1 MGSFVENVNKLAA
14 NIPVDGW
21 ASLDEKVDKV
31 AGKGLS
37 TEDYTSLE
45 KQKLYGIAEG
55 ATSNAGDAFL
65 TDRKNHTGTQ
75 SIDTITESAS
85 LKVFT
90 AAERAKL
97 DAVSVHPEKHP
108 VSIIYGLTNPS
119 KFVKTDAVGNTGF
132 SDVTWSDVQGKPSSF
147 NPNAHQHSLSDL
159 SDAALKA
166 DKTYVDTQLSAK
178 ADTSTLT
185 IELAKKADLNI
196 VATDAELQAVVETL
210 QPLSQK
216 GQANGYVPLDSGG
229 KIPNSYL
236 NNLSTIEVFT
246 ANSESNMLLLSNV
259 SVGDQCIRTDLVSKN
274 LFILTQTPATELTN
288 WKQLNASASVLSV
301 NGQIGV
307 VNVSKSDVGLGNVDN
322 TADVSKTVLS
332 ATKLATA
339 RTISLASDVT
349 GSASFDGSGNISI
362 TATIVDNSHSH
373 TLANISDF
381 PSSVSATELGYLDTV
396 SSNIQTQLNA
406 KQATLVSATNIKTIN
421 GNSIVGGGDLVV
433 AGGDMLKTTYD
444 TTNNG
449 IVDKTENL
457 VGGNNTTLLGSIPYQ
472 SNTDKSTLL
481 APNTTTTRKFLRQT
495 GSGTNGSAPVWDT
508 ILASDVPTLN
518 QSTTGNAATATTAN
532 ALNTANAYVGTGFTA
547 NGGALRAQ
555 NFGSVATNGITY
567 YGNADSYIFKQGG
580 TWYFNNEQG
589 SNSILSTAGAIVT
602 ANGGNWGIDITGSSG
617 SCTGNS
623 ATATNADKL
632 DNYHLD
638 ALGIPLFRGFNV
650 NGLHDTIGN
659 LNTIAINS
667 IYNCAHNAIGT
678 PIAQWGFVHTMV
690 HTNCSH
696 WRTQMWYPMQNNSGT
711 VYQRFMSD
719 DVNWSA
725 WASIGGSVGVGQSW
739 QDVTTSRASGVTY
752 TNSTGKPIFLAVF
765 SINVNF
771 TGVLNINGISITYTN
786 PTNTAYAMQ
795 SVQIIVPHGNTY
807 SVTFTDTATPHKW
820 LELR

>member
-14 NIPVDGW
+14 NMPVDGW

-65 TDRKNHTGTQ
+65 TDRGNHTGTQ

-85 LKVFT
+85 LKILT

-97 DAVSVHPEKHP
+97 DVLSVHPETHP
-108 VSIIYGLTNPS
+108 VGIIYGLANPS

-159 SDAALKA
+159 SDAILKA

-196 VATDAELQAVVETL
+196 VATDAELQTAVATL

-246 ANSESNMLLLSNV
+246 ANSQANMLLLSNV
-259 SVGDQCIRTDLVSKN
+259 SVGDQCIRTDLASNN

-288 WKQLNASASVLSV
+288 WKQINTSASVLSV
-301 NGQIGV
+301 NGQTGV
-307 VNVSKSDVGLGNVDN
+307 VNVSKTDVGLGNVDN
-322 TADVSKTVLS
+322 TADVNKAVLS

-339 RTISLASDVT
+339 RTISLTSDVT
-349 GSASFDGSGNISI
+349 GSANFDGSGNISI
-362 TATIVDNSHSH
+362 AATVADNSHNH

-381 PSSVSATELGYLDTV
+381 PTAVSATELSYLDGTT
-396 SSNIQTQLNA
+396 SNIQTQINA

-421 GNSIVGGGDLVV
+421 GNSIVGGGDLVI

-481 APNTTTTRKFLRQT
+481 APNTTTTRKFLSQT
-495 GSGTNGSAPVWDT
+495 GTGTNGAVPVWDT
-508 ILASDVPTLN
+508 ILAADIPTLN
-518 QSTTGNAATATTAN
+518 Q
-532 ALNTANAYVGTGFTA
+532 NT
-547 NGGALRAQ
+547 
-555 NFGSVATNGITY
+555 
-567 YGNADSYIFKQGG
+567 
-580 TWYFNNEQG
+580 
-589 SNSILSTAGAIVT
+589 
-602 ANGGNWGIDITGSSG
+602 TGSSG

-623 ATATNADKL
+623 ATATTATNVSGGTVNATTGTFSSEIATATQIVIGTGG
-632 DNYHLD
+632 DNRRGAIYSD
-638 ALGIPLFRGFNV
+638 GNWGMLFRAKVDTPNIAHFVWIKGDGSELFRH
-650 NGLHDTIGN
+650 NGSALTTNITGNATTATTATSAGSCTGNSATATSASRLTTARTINGVSFDGSEN
-659 LNTIAINS
+659 ITVLPPPATSTTYGGIKAS
-667 IYNCAHNAIGT
+667 L
-678 PIAQWGFVHTMV
+678 
-690 HTNCSH
+690 
-696 WRTQMWYPMQNNSGT
+696 SGT
-711 VYQRFMSD
+711 
-719 DVNWSA
+719 
-725 WASIGGSVGVGQSW
+725 
-739 QDVTTSRASGVTY
+739 TLT
-752 TNSTGKPIFLAVF
+752 
-765 SINVNF
+765 
-771 TGVLNINGISITYTN
+771 IT
-786 PTNTAYAMQ
+786 
-795 SVQIIVPHGNTY
+795 I
-807 SVTFTDTATPHKW
+807 
-820 LELR
+820 

>member
-14 NIPVDGW
+14 NMPVDGW

-65 TDRKNHTGTQ
+65 TDRGNHTGTQ

-85 LKVFT
+85 LKILT
-90 AAERAKL
+90 AAERVKL
-97 DAVSVHPEKHP
+97 DAVSVHPETHP

-119 KFVKTDAVGNTGF
+119 KFVKTDAAGNTGF

-147 NPNAHQHSLSDL
+147 NPNVHQHSLSDL
-159 SDAALKA
+159 SDSALKA

-196 VATDAELQAVVETL
+196 VATYAELQTAVATL

-246 ANSESNMLLLSNV
+246 ANSQANMLLLSNV
-259 SVGDQCIRTDLVSKN
+259 SVGDQCIRTDLASNN

-288 WKQLNASASVLSV
+288 WKQINTSASVLSV
-301 NGQIGV
+301 NGQTGV
-307 VNVSKSDVGLGNVDN
+307 VNVSKTDVGLGNVDN
-322 TADVSKTVLS
+322 TADVNKEVLS

-339 RTISLASDVT
+339 RTISLTSDVT
-349 GSASFDGSGNISI
+349 GSASFNGSGNISI
-362 TATIVDNSHSH
+362 TATVADNSHNH

-381 PSSVSATELGYLDTV
+381 PTAVSATELSYLDGTT
-396 SSNIQTQLNA
+396 SNIQTQLNA
-406 KQATLVSATNIKTIN
+406 KQDKLVSATNIKTIN
-421 GNSIVGGGDLVV
+421 GNSIVGSGDLVI

-472 SNTDKSTLL
+472 SNTDTSTLL

-518 QSTTGNAATATTAN
+518 QSTTGNAATATTATNVSGGTVN
-532 ALNTANAYVGTGFTA
+532 ATTGTFSGELATATQIVIGTGGDNRRGAIYSDGNWGMLFRAKVDTPNMGHFIWVKGDGSELFRHNGTA
-547 NGGALRAQ
+547 LTTNITGNSGTSTALVGDETNWASYRSRSVANMLSWKNYGNGHVIFDASASTAPNGTAV
-555 NFGSVATNGITY
+555 NNTNSVATWQPSYPTLMGWNGIQTY
-567 YGNADSYIFKQGG
+567 GVRVDSARVADDYSHNGFTTAIDTLKDVPQNAKTAAYTLTLTDRGKSIDVSTGG
-580 TWYFNNEQG
+580 ITITVPL
-589 SNSILSTAGAIVT
+589 NSAVDFPIGATVSITNLASTA
-602 ANGGNWGIDITGSSG
+602 ITVSSSATLRQAG
-617 SCTGNS
+617 TTNTGNRTLAAYGM
-623 ATATNADKL
+623 ATLRK
-632 DNYHLD
+632 
-638 ALGIPLFRGFNV
+638 V
-650 NGLHDTIGN
+650 E
-659 LNTIAINS
+659 
-667 IYNCAHNAIGT
+667 
-678 PIAQWGFVHTMV
+678 
-690 HTNCSH
+690 
-696 WRTQMWYPMQNNSGT
+696 
-711 VYQRFMSD
+711 
-719 DVNWSA
+719 
-725 WASIGGSVGVGQSW
+725 
-739 QDVTTSRASGVTY
+739 
-752 TNSTGKPIFLAVF
+752 
-765 SINVNF
+765 
-771 TGVLNINGISITYTN
+771 
-786 PTNTAYAMQ
+786 
-795 SVQIIVPHGNTY
+795 
-807 SVTFTDTATPHKW
+807 TDTWFISGAG
-820 LELR
+820 LS

>member
-14 NIPVDGW
+14 NMPVDGW

-65 TDRKNHTGTQ
+65 TDRGNHTGTQ

-85 LKVFT
+85 LKILT

-97 DAVSVHPEKHP
+97 DAVSMHPETHP
-108 VSIIYGLTNPS
+108 VGIIYGLANPS

-196 VATDAELQAVVETL
+196 VATDAELQTAVATL

-246 ANSESNMLLLSNV
+246 ANSQANMLLLSNV
-259 SVGDQCIRTDLVSKN
+259 SVGDQCIRTDLASNN

-288 WKQLNASASVLSV
+288 WKQINTSASVLSV
-301 NGQIGV
+301 NGQTGV
-307 VNVSKSDVGLGNVDN
+307 VNVSKTDVGLGNVDN
-322 TADVSKTVLS
+322 TADVNKAVLS

-339 RTISLASDVT
+339 RTISLTSDVT
-349 GSASFDGSGNISI
+349 GSANFDGSGNISI
-362 TATIVDNSHSH
+362 AATVADNSHNH

-381 PSSVSATELGYLDTV
+381 PTAVSATELSYLDGTT
-396 SSNIQTQLNA
+396 SNIQTQINA

-421 GNSIVGGGDLVV
+421 GNSIVGGGDLVI

-481 APNTTTTRKFLRQT
+481 APNTTTTRKFLSQT
-495 GSGTNGSAPVWDT
+495 GTGTNGAVPVWDT
-508 ILASDVPTLN
+508 ILAADIPTLN
-518 QSTTGNAATATTAN
+518 Q
-532 ALNTANAYVGTGFTA
+532 NT
-547 NGGALRAQ
+547 
-555 NFGSVATNGITY
+555 
-567 YGNADSYIFKQGG
+567 
-580 TWYFNNEQG
+580 
-589 SNSILSTAGAIVT
+589 
-602 ANGGNWGIDITGSSG
+602 TGSSG

-623 ATATNADKL
+623 ATATNANNL
-632 DNYHLD
+632 GGNAPSYYQQ
-638 ALGIPLFRGFNV
+638 ALGF
-650 NGLHDTIGN
+650 
-659 LNTIAINS
+659 
-667 IYNCAHNAIGT
+667 T
-678 PIAQWGFVHTMV
+678 PIQ
-690 HTNCSH
+690 
-696 WRTQMWYPMQNNSGT
+696 Q
-711 VYQRFMSD
+711 
-719 DVNWSA
+719 
-725 WASIGGSVGVGQSW
+725 GGGVGQGTNKIFIGWGNDSLRC
-739 QDVTTSRASGVTY
+739 QIDATDFGTTFPMNIHGNAASSTTAASCSGNSATATTAANCTGNSATATTATTATTLTTFVAGGLTEVGRYFDFHGSTADSDYDVRLDAGVTG
-752 TNSTGKPIFLAVF
+752 TTGGGTLTITAGGGLVC
-765 SINVNF
+765 SGNV
-771 TGVLNINGISITYTN
+771 
-786 PTNTAYAMQ
+786 TAYSDSRLKENIETIDNALEKTLNMRGVYYNRIDDEKKRRKLGVIAQ
-795 SVQIIVPHGNTY
+795 EVQAIIPEVVLTNEETGTLSVDYGNIVGLLIEAIKEQQKQI
-807 SVTFTDTATPHKW
+807 DELTALVKGA
-820 LELR
+820 

>member
-1 MGSFVENVNKLAA
+1 M
-14 NIPVDGW
+14 PVDGW

-65 TDRKNHTGTQ
+65 TDRGNHTGTQ

-85 LKVFT
+85 LKILT
-90 AAERAKL
+90 ANERAKL
-97 DAVSVHPEKHP
+97 DVLSVHPGTHP
-108 VSIIYGLTNPS
+108 VGIIYGLENPS
-119 KFVKTDAVGNTGF
+119 KFVKTDAAGNTGF

-196 VATDAELQAVVETL
+196 VATDAELQTAVATL

-246 ANSESNMLLLSNV
+246 ANSQANMLLLSNV
-259 SVGDQCIRTDLVSKN
+259 SVGDQCIRTDIASNN

-288 WKQLNASASVLSV
+288 WKQINTSASVFSV
-301 NGQIGV
+301 NGQTGV
-307 VNVSKSDVGLGNVDN
+307 VNVSKTDVGLGNVDN
-322 TADVSKTVLS
+322 TADVNKEVLS

-339 RTISLASDVT
+339 RTISLTSGVK
-349 GSASFDGSGNISI
+349 GSANFNGSGNISI
-362 TATIVDNSHSH
+362 EATVADNSHNH

-381 PSSVSATELGYLDTV
+381 PTAVSATELSYLDGTT
-396 SSNIQTQLNA
+396 SNIQTQLSA
-406 KQATLVSATNIKTIN
+406 KQDTLVSATNIKTIN
-421 GNSIVGGGDLVV
+421 GNSIVGGGNLVI

-444 TTNNG
+444 TTDNG

-472 SNTDKSTLL
+472 SNTDTSTLL

-495 GSGTNGSAPVWDT
+495 GTGTNGAAPVWDT
-508 ILASDVPTLN
+508 ILASDIPTLN
-518 QSTTGNAATATTAN
+518 Q
-532 ALNTANAYVGTGFTA
+532 NT
-547 NGGALRAQ
+547 
-555 NFGSVATNGITY
+555 
-567 YGNADSYIFKQGG
+567 
-580 TWYFNNEQG
+580 
-589 SNSILSTAGAIVT
+589 
-602 ANGGNWGIDITGSSG
+602 TGSSG

-623 ATATNADKL
+623 ATATTANSLNTSNSYTGLGFTANGGALRAQNWDNIPTNGVVYFGNADSFIFK
-632 DNYHLD
+632 NGD
-638 ALGIPLFRGFNV
+638 AWYFNNQQGFNNV
-650 NGLHDTIGN
+650 LGTNGNIVTANGGTWSINATTATSAGSCTGNSATATSASKLTTARTINGVSFDGSTN
-659 LNTIAINS
+659 ITIPTGGSTN
-667 IYNCAHNAIGT
+667 YGDIGT
-678 PIAQWGFVHTMV
+678 YVIAAEDTFVTSV
-690 HTNCSH
+690 EFLPNVLVSGSSLI
-696 WRTQMWYPMQNNSGT
+696 RSNNT
-711 VYQRFMSD
+711 
-719 DVNWSA
+719 A
-725 WASIGGSVGVGQSW
+725 AI
-739 QDVTTSRASGVTY
+739 TSMNAAT
-752 TNSTGKPIFLAVF
+752 STAMHVF
-765 SINVNF
+765 SSGKVYLGLAGTWRRLTRGYSYNTVN
-771 TGVLNINGISITYTN
+771 TQSPLNLYIRVS
-786 PTNTAYAMQ
+786 
-795 SVQIIVPHGNTY
+795 
-807 SVTFTDTATPHKW
+807 
-820 LELR
+820 

>member
-1 MGSFVENVNKLAA
+1 M
-14 NIPVDGW
+14 PVDGW

-55 ATSNAGDAFL
+55 ATSNASDAFL
-65 TDRKNHTGTQ
+65 TNRGNHTGTQ

-85 LKVFT
+85 LKILT

-97 DAVSVHPEKHP
+97 YAVSMHPETHP
-108 VSIIYGLTNPS
+108 VGIIYGLANPS

-196 VATDAELQAVVETL
+196 VATDAELQTAVATL

-246 ANSESNMLLLSNV
+246 ANSQANMLLLSNV
-259 SVGDQCIRTDLVSKN
+259 SVGDQCIRTDLASNN

-288 WKQLNASASVLSV
+288 WKQINTSASVLSV
-301 NGQIGV
+301 NGQTGV

-349 GSASFDGSGNISI
+349 GSALFDGSGNISI

-381 PSSVSATELGYLDTV
+381 PPSVSATELGYLDTV

-421 GNSIVGGGDLVV
+421 GNSIVGGGDLVI

-457 VGGNNTTLLGSIPYQ
+457 VGGNSTTLLGSIPYQ
-472 SNTDKSTLL
+472 SNTDTTTLL

-495 GSGTNGSAPVWDT
+495 GTGTNGAIPVWDT
-508 ILASDVPTLN
+508 ILAADVPTLN
-518 QSTTGNAATATTAN
+518 QSTTGSAATLTTARTINGVAFDGSANINIEDRLGTAIASAATTTLGSSSTGDTVHVTGTTTITSFGASVTGVKKTLIFDAALTLTHN
-532 ALNTANAYVGTGFTA
+532 ATSLILPASLNVATAAGDSAEFVCE
-547 NGGALRAQ
+547 NGASGYWRCLSYTPFAI
-555 NFGSVATNGITY
+555 SVAEIGYLDGVTSAIQTQINGKATTSHTHTSANITDLGTTITAAITAQKASSTV
-567 YGNADSYIFKQGG
+567 YGTAKIYLS
-580 TWYFNNEQG
+580 G
-589 SNSILSTAGAIVT
+589 SDLYIVT
-602 ANGGNWGIDITGSSG
+602 T
-617 SCTGNS
+617 
-623 ATATNADKL
+623 
-632 DNYHLD
+632 
-638 ALGIPLFRGFNV
+638 
-650 NGLHDTIGN
+650 
-659 LNTIAINS
+659 
-667 IYNCAHNAIGT
+667 
-678 PIAQWGFVHTMV
+678 
-690 HTNCSH
+690 
-696 WRTQMWYPMQNNSGT
+696 
-711 VYQRFMSD
+711 
-719 DVNWSA
+719 
-725 WASIGGSVGVGQSW
+725 
-739 QDVTTSRASGVTY
+739 
-752 TNSTGKPIFLAVF
+752 
-765 SINVNF
+765 
-771 TGVLNINGISITYTN
+771 
-786 PTNTAYAMQ
+786 
-795 SVQIIVPHGNTY
+795 
-807 SVTFTDTATPHKW
+807 
-820 LELR
+820 

>member
-1 MGSFVENVNKLAA
+1 MASFVENVNKLAS
-14 NIPVDGW
+14 NMPVDGW

-90 AAERAKL
+90 TAERVKL
-97 DAVSVHPEKHP
+97 NAVSVHPEKHP
-108 VSIIYGLTNPS
+108 VGIIYGSTNPS

-147 NPNAHQHSLSDL
+147 NPNVHQHSLGDL
-159 SDAALKA
+159 SDSALKA

-196 VATDAELQAVVETL
+196 VATDAELQTAVATL

-259 SVGDQCIRTDLVSKN
+259 SVGDQCIRTDLVSNN
-274 LFILTQTPATELTN
+274 LLILTQTPATELTN
-288 WKQLNASASVLSV
+288 WKQINTSASVFSV
-301 NGQIGV
+301 NGQTGV
-307 VNVSKSDVGLGNVDN
+307 VNVSKTDVGLGNVDN
-322 TADVSKTVLS
+322 TADVNKAVLS

-339 RTISLASDVT
+339 RTISLTSDVT
-349 GSASFDGSGNISI
+349 GSANFDGSGNISI
-362 TATIVDNSHSH
+362 AATVADNSHNH

-381 PSSVSATELGYLDTV
+381 PTAVSAIELSYLDGTT
-396 SSNIQTQLNA
+396 SNIQTQLNA

-472 SNTDKSTLL
+472 SNTDTSTLL

-495 GSGTNGSAPVWDT
+495 GTGTNGATPAWDT
-508 ILASDVPTLN
+508 ILASDIPILN
-518 QSTTGNAATATTAN
+518 QNTTGSAATLTTPRTINGVSFDGSASINIEDRLGTAIASSNTTSLGSSSSGDTIHITGTTAITSFG
-532 ALNTANAYVGTGFTA
+532 ASVTGVKKTLIFD
-547 NGGALRAQ
+547 GALTLTHNGTSLILPA
-555 NFGSVATNGITY
+555 SVN
-567 YGNADSYIFKQGG
+567 
-580 TWYFNNEQG
+580 
-589 SNSILSTAGAIVT
+589 IVT
-602 ANGGNWGIDITGSSG
+602 AAGDSADFVCENGASGYWRCLSYRPFSISVSEIGYLDGVTSAIQTQINGKAATSHTHTSANIADLGTTITAAITAQKASSAVYGVAKISVSG
-617 SCTGNS
+617 ST
-623 ATATNADKL
+623 L
-632 DNYHLD
+632 
-638 ALGIPLFRGFNV
+638 
-650 NGLHDTIGN
+650 TIT
-659 LNTIAINS
+659 TI
-667 IYNCAHNAIGT
+667 
-678 PIAQWGFVHTMV
+678 
-690 HTNCSH
+690 
-696 WRTQMWYPMQNNSGT
+696 
-711 VYQRFMSD
+711 
-719 DVNWSA
+719 
-725 WASIGGSVGVGQSW
+725 
-739 QDVTTSRASGVTY
+739 
-752 TNSTGKPIFLAVF
+752 
-765 SINVNF
+765 
-771 TGVLNINGISITYTN
+771 
-786 PTNTAYAMQ
+786 
-795 SVQIIVPHGNTY
+795 
-807 SVTFTDTATPHKW
+807 
-820 LELR
+820 

>member
-14 NIPVDGW
+14 NMPVDGW

-65 TDRKNHTGTQ
+65 TDRGNHTGTQ

-85 LKVFT
+85 LKILT

-97 DAVSVHPEKHP
+97 DVLSVHPETHP
-108 VSIIYGLTNPS
+108 VGIIYGLANPS

-196 VATDAELQAVVETL
+196 VATDAELQTAVATL

-246 ANSESNMLLLSNV
+246 ANSQANMLLLSNV
-259 SVGDQCIRTDLVSKN
+259 SVGDQCIRTDLASNN

-288 WKQLNASASVLSV
+288 WKQINTSASVLSV
-301 NGQIGV
+301 NGQTGV
-307 VNVSKSDVGLGNVDN
+307 VNVSKTDVGLGNVDN
-322 TADVSKTVLS
+322 TADVNKAVLS

-339 RTISLASDVT
+339 RTISLTSDVT
-349 GSASFDGSGNISI
+349 GSANFDGSGNISI
-362 TATIVDNSHSH
+362 AATVADNSHNH

-381 PSSVSATELGYLDTV
+381 PTAVSATELSYLDGTT
-396 SSNIQTQLNA
+396 SNIQTQINA

-421 GNSIVGGGDLVV
+421 GNSIVGGGDLVI

-472 SNTDKSTLL
+472 SNTDTTTLL

-495 GSGTNGSAPVWDT
+495 GTGTNGAAPVWDT
-508 ILASDVPTLN
+508 ILASDIPTLN
-518 QSTTGNAATATTAN
+518 Q
-532 ALNTANAYVGTGFTA
+532 NT
-547 NGGALRAQ
+547 
-555 NFGSVATNGITY
+555 
-567 YGNADSYIFKQGG
+567 
-580 TWYFNNEQG
+580 
-589 SNSILSTAGAIVT
+589 
-602 ANGGNWGIDITGSSG
+602 TGSSG

-623 ATATNADKL
+623 ATATNANNL
-632 DNYHLD
+632 GGNAPSYYQQ
-638 ALGIPLFRGFNV
+638 ALGF
-650 NGLHDTIGN
+650 
-659 LNTIAINS
+659 
-667 IYNCAHNAIGT
+667 T
-678 PIAQWGFVHTMV
+678 PIQ
-690 HTNCSH
+690 
-696 WRTQMWYPMQNNSGT
+696 Q
-711 VYQRFMSD
+711 
-719 DVNWSA
+719 
-725 WASIGGSVGVGQSW
+725 GGGVGQSANKIFIGW
-739 QDVTTSRASGVTY
+739 GYNSLRCQIDAIDFGTTFPMNISGNAATATTAANAQKLNNQNWYWSGQGGQPTWVWGGSDGTNMWVYNPANFSVNYANSAGYASAFTTVVGSAPSYACRAWVNFKGTGTVAIRASGNVSSITDNGAGDY
-752 TNSTGKPIFLAVF
+752 TL
-765 SINVNF
+765 NF
-771 TGVLNINGISITYTN
+771 TTAMHDANYNIVMGGDVTDGVVMSIKSNASIPTISSVRVGSYYGSWTPADITY
-786 PTNTAYAMQ
+786 A
-795 SVQIIVPHGNTY
+795 SV
-807 SVTFTDTATPHKW
+807 SVF
-820 LELR
+820 R

>member
-1 MGSFVENVNKLAA
+1 MASFVENVNKLAA
-14 NIPVDGW
+14 NMPVDGW

-65 TDRKNHTGTQ
+65 TDRKNHTGKQ

-85 LKVFT
+85 LKILT
-90 AAERAKL
+90 AAERVKL
-97 DAVSVHPEKHP
+97 DAISVHPETHP
-108 VSIIYGLTNPS
+108 VGIIYGLTNPS

-147 NPNAHQHSLSDL
+147 NPNVHQHSLSDL

-178 ADTSTLT
+178 TDTSTLT

-196 VATDAELQAVVETL
+196 VATDAELQTAVATL

-259 SVGDQCIRTDLVSKN
+259 SVGDQCIRTDLVSSN
-274 LFILTQTPATELTN
+274 LFILTQTPSTELTN
-288 WKQLNASASVLSV
+288 WKQINTSASVLSV
-301 NGQIGV
+301 NGQTGV

-322 TADVSKTVLS
+322 TADVNKTVLS

-362 TATIVDNSHSH
+362 TATIVDNNHSH

-381 PSSVSATELGYLDTV
+381 PSSVSAIELGYLDTV

-421 GNSIVGGGDLVV
+421 GNSIVGGGDLVI

-472 SNTDKSTLL
+472 SNTNTTSLL
-481 APNTTTTRKFLRQT
+481 SPNTTTTRKFLRQT

-508 ILASDVPTLN
+508 ILASDIPVLDTSKITTGTLPVSRGGTGVSTSTGTGSVVLSASPTFTGTVTAPTFSGEL
-518 QSTTGNAATATTAN
+518 TGNATTATTASDSN
-532 ALNTANAYVGTGFTA
+532 KLNGRTFNWSGQSGQPDWVWGGRNSDTNNMYVWNPSNFNVAY
-547 NGGALRAQ
+547 
-555 NFGSVATNGITY
+555 
-567 YGNADSYIFKQGG
+567 
-580 TWYFNNEQG
+580 
-589 SNSILSTAGAIVT
+589 
-602 ANGGNWGIDITGSSG
+602 
-617 SCTGNS
+617 
-623 ATATNADKL
+623 ATNATNATNVSGGYGMFSGLITTKL
-632 DNYHLD
+632 CNS
-638 ALGIPLFRGFNV
+638 AFNV
-650 NGLHDTIGN
+650 GSDNALSVRGDATYPAYINFHRAGTYAANFGIDTDNKLKFG
-659 LNTIAINS
+659 
-667 IYNCAHNAIGT
+667 G
-678 PIAQWGFVHTMV
+678 
-690 HTNCSH
+690 
-696 WRTQMWYPMQNNSGT
+696 
-711 VYQRFMSD
+711 
-719 DVNWSA
+719 WSA
-725 WASIGGSVGVGQSW
+725 GNVYEIYHQGNQPPSVGVGQTW
-739 QDVTTSRASGVTY
+739 QDVTASRVLGTTY
-752 TNSTGKPIFLAVF
+752 TNSTGKPIQIAVTVQA
-765 SINVNF
+765 SALGNQVTVAI
-771 TGVLNINGISITYTN
+771 NINSVLIAYTASGYVTSGFKNSSPIIIPNGATYSITNVDVT
-786 PTNTAYAMQ
+786 
-795 SVQIIVPHGNTY
+795 SSII
-807 SVTFTDTATPHKW
+807 KW
-820 LELR
+820 SELR